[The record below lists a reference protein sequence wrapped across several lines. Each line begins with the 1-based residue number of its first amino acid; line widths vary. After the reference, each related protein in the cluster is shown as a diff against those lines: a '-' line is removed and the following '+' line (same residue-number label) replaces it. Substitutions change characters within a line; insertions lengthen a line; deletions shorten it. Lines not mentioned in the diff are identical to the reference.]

1 MDNAPDGRETDATEL
16 TARGGSIVDLKAR
29 AKERMSRYS
38 PNKFR
43 DDAAFAKFFDWRC
56 DTFSGD
62 GEDMLLLEY
71 PDLDTQERIFRH
83 TLALADLRDR
93 TILDVGC
100 GLGYLKPYLDAHHAG
115 YRSYQ
120 GVDLSARMIEGAQQR
135 WGDHFVRRDV
145 MAEPFTEGRYDYV
158 TLLSV
163 LGVKITD
170 DPQAYIERLLTELF
184 RIAGTGLLFTN
195 LAPGRRKRALRS
207 DFTIPPDEMA
217 SWCREHLSPH
227 VEVDDT
233 LELVTYSVAVTKEP
247 G

>member
-1 MDNAPDGRETDATEL
+1 
-16 TARGGSIVDLKAR
+16 VDLKAR

-38 PNKFR
+38 PSKFR

-56 DTFSGD
+56 DAFSGD

-71 PDLDTQERIFRH
+71 PDRDTQERIFRH
-83 TLALADLRDR
+83 ALAPVDLRGQ

-100 GLGYLKPYLDAHHAG
+100 GLGYLKPHLDEHHVG

-120 GVDLSARMIEGAQQR
+120 GVDLSERMIEGAQQR
-135 WGDHFVRRDV
+135 WGDHYRRRDV
-145 MAEPFTEGRYDYV
+145 MAEPFDEGQYDYV

-170 DPQAYIERLLTELF
+170 DPQAYIEGLLTELF
-184 RIAGTGLLFTN
+184 RVASKGLLFTN
-195 LAPGRRKRALRS
+195 LAPRRRKRALRS
-207 DFTIPPDEMA
+207 DFTVPPEEMA
-217 SWCREHLSPH
+217 TWCREHLSPH

-233 LELVTYSVAVTKEP
+233 LELVTYAVAVLEEP
-247 G
+247 AGQPR